1 MGKLFDRLEP
11 AVKKET
17 KNVFLYCAIGTV
29 VMWIAFFV
37 LNKIVPETVPFDY
50 RIFTGGVGGTL
61 VATMNFFLMGLTVT
75 RVASEEDE
83 KVARQLMKNSY
94 SKRMAMQLL
103 WIIIAL
109 AVPGIF
115 WVAGVLPLLFPSA
128 GIKLRGL
135 LDRNKTEKEKEV
147 EQKQDGC

>member
-17 KNVFLYCAIGTV
+17 KNVFIYCTVGTI

-37 LNKIVPETVPFDY
+37 LNLIVPETVPFDY
-50 RIFTGGVGGTL
+50 RIFTGGIGGMLIATL
-61 VATMNFFLMGLTVT
+61 NFFFMGLTVT
-75 RVASEEDE
+75 KVASEEDE
-83 KVARQLMKNSY
+83 KEARKILKNSY

-103 WIIIAL
+103 WIVIAL
-109 AVPGIF
+109 AVEGIF
-115 WVAGVLPLLFPSA
+115 WVAGIIPLLFPSA
-128 GIKLRGL
+128 GIKIKGIIEQRKYN
-135 LDRNKTEKEKEV
+135 RQEV

>member
-17 KNVFLYCAIGTV
+17 KNVFLYCAIGTI

-37 LNKIVPETVPFDY
+37 LNKIMPETVPFDY
-50 RIFTGGVGGTL
+50 RIFTGGAGGMVIATL
-61 VATMNFFLMGLTVT
+61 NFFLMGLTVT
-75 RVASEEDE
+75 KVASEEDE
-83 KVARQLMKNSY
+83 KTARRILKNSY

-103 WIIIAL
+103 WIVIAL
-109 AVPGIF
+109 AVSGIF
-115 WVAGVLPLLFPSA
+115 WVAGIIPLLFPSA
-128 GIKLRGL
+128 GIKIKGIIEQRKYN
-135 LDRNKTEKEKEV
+135 RQEV

>member
-50 RIFTGGVGGTL
+50 RIFTGGVGGMIIATL
-61 VATMNFFLMGLTVT
+61 NFFLMGLTVT
-75 RVASEEDE
+75 KVASEEDE
-83 KVARQLMKNSY
+83 KTARRILKNSY

-103 WIIIAL
+103 WIVIAL
-109 AVPGIF
+109 AVNGIF
-115 WVAGVLPLLFPSA
+115 WVAGIIPLLFPSA
-128 GIKLRGL
+128 GIKIKGIIEQRKYN
-135 LDRNKTEKEKEV
+135 RQEV

>member
-37 LNKIVPETVPFDY
+37 LNKIVPETVPFDC
-50 RIFTGGVGGTL
+50 RIFTGGVGGMIIATL
-61 VATMNFFLMGLTVT
+61 NFFLMGLTVT
-75 RVASEEDE
+75 KVASEEDE
-83 KVARQLMKNSY
+83 KTARRILKNSY

-103 WIIIAL
+103 WIVIAL
-109 AVPGIF
+109 AVNGIF
-115 WVAGVLPLLFPSA
+115 WVAGIIPLLFPSA
-128 GIKLRGL
+128 GIKIKGIIEQRKYN
-135 LDRNKTEKEKEV
+135 RQEV